1 MDSFLGLIYLSAL
14 SFAPRQFAFC
24 SGQIIAVTS
33 NSALFALLG
42 TNFGGN
48 GRTTFG
54 IPDFRG
60 RVPVGSDDMGV
71 GPGLTPGVS
80 TFDLGTRFGFEKV
93 MLSISEIPAHNH
105 GAIFS
110 GTGGSGA
117 DAVSLSTAAAVREV
131 PQNGDVPAVANF
143 GSGLGVT
150 NVKSFGPDSSTVNG
164 QVISTGGTP
173 AGSVT
178 VDMTGGS
185 ESHYNIQPSQAINYI
200 IAVEGIFPSR
210 N

>member
-1 MDSFLGLIYLSAL
+1 MDSFLGLIYLSAI

-24 SGQIIAVTS
+24 SGQIIPVTS

-60 RVPVGSDDMGV
+60 RVPVGSNNMGV
-71 GPGLTPGVS
+71 GPGLSVWP
-80 TFDLGTRFGFEKV
+80 LGELFGFERV
-93 MLSISEIPAHNH
+93 TLSVSEIPAHNH

>member
-24 SGQIIAVTS
+24 SGQIIPVTS

-60 RVPVGSDDMGV
+60 RVPVGSNNMGV
-71 GPGLTPGVS
+71 GPGLSVWP
-80 TFDLGTRFGFEKV
+80 LGELFGFERV
-93 MLSISEIPAHNH
+93 TLSVSEIPAHNH

>member
-1 MDSFLGLIYLSAL
+1 MDSFLGLIYLSAI

-24 SGQIIAVTS
+24 SGQIIPVTS

-42 TNFGGN
+42 NNFGGN

-60 RVPVGSDDMGV
+60 RVPVGSNNMGV
-71 GPGLTPGVS
+71 GPGLSVWP
-80 TFDLGTRFGFEKV
+80 LGELFGFERV
-93 MLSISEIPAHNH
+93 TLSVSEIPAHNH

>member
-42 TNFGGN
+42 NNFGGN

-60 RVPVGSDDMGV
+60 RVPVGSNNMGV
-71 GPGLTPGVS
+71 GPGLSVWP
-80 TFDLGTRFGFEKV
+80 LGELFGFERV
-93 MLSISEIPAHNH
+93 TLSVSEIPAHNH

-185 ESHYNIQPSQAINYI
+185 ERHYNIQPSQAINYI